1 MPVESRAELNSR
13 VHVST
18 WSRAGPAACLALGR
32 RSRDKLV
39 GQSTAGYRHRARLRR
54 PLREKFSASRD
65 MRFTDPETGVTSGLP
80 EVAICVQDF
89 DVQCVLQ
96 FTLVNAAGCALHRH
110 TSRVIHRIEWFL
122 GCCTTYNN
130 VADRFVASN
139 RSSLFRWPFT
149 LYRCTDLTEWAIA
162 KGDSLNLADAELHP
176 ACGRRVRY
184 PARGAFA

>member
-18 WSRAGPAACLALGR
+18 WSRAGPAACLTLGR
-32 RSRDKLV
+32 RSRDKLA

-54 PLREKFSASRD
+54 PLREKLSAPRD

-122 GCCTTYNN
+122 GCIIYNN

-149 LYRCTDLTEWAIA
+149 LYRVYRPNRMGDRLS
-162 KGDSLNLADAELHP
+162 DSLNLADAELHP